1 MVMIVTVGMKMVRIM
16 MKVMM
21 MTVTVVR
28 QWY

>member
-1 MVMIVTVGMKMVRIM
+1 MVMIATVGMKMVRIM

>member
-16 MKVMM
+16 MKVRMK
-21 MTVTVVR
+21 TVTVVR